1 MTLFVYYLLRISLVV
16 LYCTT
21 NTIVV
26 RMQNANAAFHF
37 STLSS
42 IGFCANIANT
52 VMNNFNAKRRQR
64 ELVLRF
70 QVFKSNQQI
79 NQKSIKK
86 VTCILVF
93 PKTSNST
100 ISTFEPDSIMPSQV
114 PRSIKWRI
122 QLGLLEDSGQKMDS
136 DHQEIYLHDLAKQ
149 NMSIVNSHRK
159 RYEELAQR
167 HYSQSRV
174 LSIINDTAVQTS
186 KDPKTIAKIVVDDPL
201 SMMASMEEEKIKVD
215 KKKQL
220 ARKKELVM
228 MTRPHMR
235 HHPSSKGSGYE
246 TQKGSTGSSENDVQ
260 SKTRWDEFYS
270 SKEIVDIIEK
280 DLDRLPIDHH
290 VYFHQRKTKEVISGH
305 DKDWIMDNPASMQ
318 SRKERSKLLSKIL
331 FVYAKENNIGYRQG
345 MHEVLSFLLM
355 ALEIDLL
362 SFDSSNANIGNHNDI
377 RTILDASK
385 IVHDAFSM
393 FDAIMTRLF
402 TAFEYRDDSSD
413 VDTRKERMGDATVRI
428 IRDWHGD
435 DALADFISN
444 LDVPPELYCTRWVRL
459 MFSREVCGLDNVF
472 QLWDHFL
479 NELTDTVSLML
490 VLETTAASMIIL
502 IQDTLLP
509 LQPNMYNDDPYNGI
523 DVVDEPMHLLMNYPQ
538 IENIS
543 PLIGTFEMLINNQK
557 MGTKPPKIQRNPTMQ
572 PFVDSYEYSSQN
584 QAVYPIQD
592 NVYFSQGQSDLSHH
606 SYPPQ
611 PMQQQNYHQDQFM
624 STLKS
629 LQKAPAM
636 MKLSTG
642 LNAVRGAAK
651 DALQSIDKQLK
662 TQQQGADNVY
672 HYERTPISSSK
683 VAPDPIDQDIF
694 LGYRDVSTVPVIIDE
709 QRTHLPYS
717 EASSLDTE
725 EHFVGDRNLQ
735 GRQSF
740 GQNVPNI
747 ASPMAQQPTGDLSE
761 EVSRRMAESIERIT
775 RCLHHVSPSEGTVTD
790 ARAAVSDLLALQK
803 EIATKYDVSWK

>member
-1 MTLFVYYLLRISLVV
+1 MS
-16 LYCTT
+16 
-21 NTIVV
+21 
-26 RMQNANAAFHF
+26 
-37 STLSS
+37 
-42 IGFCANIANT
+42 
-52 VMNNFNAKRRQR
+52 
-64 ELVLRF
+64 
-70 QVFKSNQQI
+70 
-79 NQKSIKK
+79 
-86 VTCILVF
+86 
-93 PKTSNST
+93 
-100 ISTFEPDSIMPSQV
+100 SQV

-122 QLGLLEDSGQKMDS
+122 QLGLLEDSGQRMDS
-136 DHQEIYLHDLAKQ
+136 NNQEIYLHDLAE
-149 NMSIVNSHRK
+149 NMSVVNSHRK

-174 LSIINDTAVQTS
+174 LSIINDTAVQTP
-186 KDPKTIAKIVVDDPL
+186 KDPKTTAKIVIDDPL
-201 SMMASMEEEKIKVD
+201 SIMASMEEEKIKVD

-235 HHPSSKGSGYE
+235 HHPSSKSSGGVIHIGSAGSGA
-246 TQKGSTGSSENDVQ
+246 ENDVQ

-290 VYFHQRKTKEVISGH
+290 VYFHQRKTKEVISGR

-345 MHEVLSFLLM
+345 MHEILSFLLM

-362 SFDSSNANIGNHNDI
+362 GFESSHANIENHNDI

-393 FDAIMTRLF
+393 FDAIMTKLF

-413 VDTRKERMGDATVRI
+413 VDTHRESMGDATVRI

-435 DALADFISN
+435 DALADFISA

-472 QLWDHFL
+472 LLWDHFL

-502 IQDTLLP
+502 IQDKLLP

-592 NVYFSQGQSDLSHH
+592 NVYFSQGQSDFSHQ

-624 STLKS
+624 TTLKS

-636 MKLSTG
+636 VKLSTG

-672 HYERTPISSSK
+672 HYERTPISTSK
-683 VAPDPIDQDIF
+683 VAPDPINQDVF

-709 QRTHLPYS
+709 QPTHLPFT
-717 EASSLDTE
+717 EANSVDTE

-735 GRQSF
+735 SRQSF

-761 EVSRRMAESIERIT
+761 EVSRRMAESIEMIT
-775 RCLHHVSPSEGTVTD
+775 RCLQHVSPSEGTASD
-790 ARAAVSDLLALQK
+790 AWAAVSDLLALQK